1 MLEWSGAGR
10 KLLSG
15 TVTKQQGALENF
27 TENDEKAMQEFQKMF
42 APKAAFLLLPFFHGF
57 ADSARG

>member
-15 TVTKQQGALENF
+15 TVTKHQGALENF
-27 TENDEKAMQEFQKMF
+27 MENDEKAMQEFQKMF
-42 APKAAFLLLPFFHGF
+42 APKAVLLLPFFHGF
-57 ADSARG
+57 ADGARG